1 MLQVVQTAHYLE
13 EELAAVVAAGA
24 PLAGYVSHQSH
35 DGMWVWDLEAPQ
47 NVWVSPEFWLV
58 LGYDPSDRDH
68 RAEALAEV
76 VWENDRVNFPASLL
90 DADVGHNGMIDRI
103 VHFTTASGAL
113 MHFRCRGTAS
123 RREDGAATR
132 MLLVLEDLSPLFK
145 MIEFRELAGLYVQLA
160 EKSRQ
165 TDDFEHFMFGMSHD
179 MLSPLNVASSALKE
193 IKYELEVGNPEEA
206 HDLLDLCEDSLAR
219 MTGLLKSMRS
229 YFTTSKPD
237 ETYEA
242 AVSLVAVAKA
252 ARGELAQMIE
262 SSRADVHL
270 DCPHRVAGSATQ
282 LQLLLKNLLSNAIK
296 FSGHEGAPS
305 VQVQTRLLP
314 GGKVVRLSVMDNG
327 VGIDKKHR
335 RTVFHPFKRLHRNAK
350 AAGSGLG
357 LSICKRI
364 ASNHGTTVEIN
375 ALPEGGTEVYI
386 DLHLG
391 EVQ

>member
-1 MLQVVQTAHYLE
+1 
-13 EELAAVVAAGA
+13 
-24 PLAGYVSHQSH
+24 
-35 DGMWVWDLEAPQ
+35 
-47 NVWVSPEFWLV
+47 
-58 LGYDPSDRDH
+58 
-68 RAEALAEV
+68 
-76 VWENDRVNFPASLL
+76 
-90 DADVGHNGMIDRI
+90 
-103 VHFTTASGAL
+103 
-113 MHFRCRGTAS
+113 
-123 RREDGAATR
+123 
-132 MLLVLEDLSPLFK
+132 
-145 MIEFRELAGLYVQLA
+145 
-160 EKSRQ
+160 
-165 TDDFEHFMFGMSHD
+165 MSHD